1 MVVLK
6 FRAWD
11 KENKI
16 MLVVNN
22 ICNLFWESKFIEGYE
37 VVPDP
42 KGKHEYEL
50 IDRRIDLEDAILMQ
64 STGLFDDSTPKK
76 EIFEGDIVET
86 IYNGELFT
94 GVIVYDQ
101 EETGF
106 KATNGRNEYGNNFC
120 YLGGN
125 DSIIVIGNIY
135 QNPELLKEAENDT
148 EV

>member
-1 MVVLK
+1 MIPK
-6 FRAWD
+6 FRVAF
-11 KENKI
+11 KNKI
-16 MLVVNN
+16 FGEVGS
-22 ICNLFWESKFIEGYE
+22 IDFIDKTVTIPVYDKLDG
-37 VVPDP
+37 
-42 KGKHEYEL
+42 EYL
-50 IDRRIDLEDAILMQ
+50 GDDVYVLDQSVLMQ

-86 IYNGELFT
+86 IYSGELFT

-135 QNPELLKEAENDT
+135 QNPELLKEVGNDT

>member
-1 MVVLK
+1 MISK

-135 QNPELLKEAENDT
+135 QNPELLKEVGNDT
-148 EV
+148 DV

>member
-1 MVVLK
+1 MIPK
-6 FRAWD
+6 FRVAF
-11 KENKI
+11 ENKI
-16 MLVVNN
+16 FGEIGSIDFVDETVTIPVYDKLDGEYLGDNVYGLNQVV
-22 ICNLFWESKFIEGYE
+22 
-37 VVPDP
+37 
-42 KGKHEYEL
+42 
-50 IDRRIDLEDAILMQ
+50 LMQ

-76 EIFEGDIVET
+76 KIFEGDIVET

-135 QNPELLKEAENDT
+135 QNPELLKEVGNDT
-148 EV
+148 DV

>member
-1 MVVLK
+1 MIPK
-6 FRAWD
+6 FRVAF
-11 KENKI
+11 KNKI
-16 MLVVNN
+16 FGEVGS
-22 ICNLFWESKFIEGYE
+22 IDFIDKTVTIPVYDKLDG
-37 VVPDP
+37 
-42 KGKHEYEL
+42 EYL
-50 IDRRIDLEDAILMQ
+50 GDDVYVLDQSVLMQ

-86 IYNGELFT
+86 IYSGELFT

-135 QNPELLKEAENDT
+135 ENPELLKEVGNDT

>member
-1 MVVLK
+1 MIPKYRIYCYEAQEMIVARDYREL
-6 FRAWD
+6 A
-11 KENKI
+11 E
-16 MLVVNN
+16 
-22 ICNLFWESKFIEGYE
+22 LFAG
-37 VVPDP
+37 
-42 KGKHEYEL
+42 L
-50 IDRRIDLEDAILMQ
+50 DADDSIFSEPMQ

-106 KATNGRNEYGNNFC
+106 KATNGRDEYGNNFC

-125 DSIIVIGNIY
+125 DSNMVIGNIY
-135 QNPELLKEAENDT
+135 QNPELLKEVGNDT